1 MSRQQFH
8 AEEMEAAFTEEE
20 KKIHNPYFREF
31 NSYLIGLPEK
41 GKLIPIDD
49 EGLYQK
55 FTDALLNENPKSN
68 YVHQPWRYFFYY
80 NLFKISPTW
89 LRDYLV
95 EKFMKFPKYKA
106 SQD

>member
-106 SQD
+106 IQD